1 MVKDLLLI
9 PGIILFLFCLDWVPI
24 VCCLWIKPGSK
35 PNRKLETEQD
45 RLPDNEVINQSNNQS
60 IFQSIKQLIIFNYLT
75 IWYYGEN
82 VRCLTFLKSSKRN
95 LKSIQWI
102 LNQPTARGLRT
113 TNKRIIFGS
122 AKESAEMAERSSSW
136 TRSLWSESFL
146 SWIHFY
152 RIKTIL
158 QLETNLIRYFLF

>member
-1 MVKDLLLI
+1 M
-9 PGIILFLFCLDWVPI
+9 FYLDWVPI

-60 IFQSIKQLIIFNYLT
+60 INQSIKQLIIFNYLT

-122 AKESAEMAERSSSW
+122 AKESAEMAERSSVE
-136 TRSLWSESFL
+136 LDIILKFL
-146 SWIHFY
+146 EVFDLKVFY
-152 RIKTIL
+152 HEYIFIGLR
-158 QLETNLIRYFLF
+158 QFYN